1 MKQHSQENAKQK
13 SFELSDIRDKAKDHN
28 LKSITN
34 LAIHGPISVEE
45 KLRISSD
52 DSFSMCQKI
61 CQKLEGNQMV
71 HPKLLYSRILCQ
83 G

>member
-52 DSFSMCQKI
+52 DSFSMCHKNVKNWKVI
-61 CQKLEGNQMV
+61 
-71 HPKLLYSRILCQ
+71 R
-83 G
+83 